1 MERIDHILV
10 VDDDRDIRELIVDYL
25 EKSGYR
31 ASGAANGKA
40 MWSVLKNHQID
51 LVVLDIKNTHDRGLS
66 LFFRIKRDYPRLPVI
81 LLSSGPECGVIPY
94 IDEEDLWVKIPKPF
108 EPVFLVKTTSEML
121 SAALVRAASTG

>member
-1 MERIDHILV
+1 MDTQPSILIIEDDLPLSQTLVQIFRREGYQV
-10 VDDDRDIRELIVDYL
+10 VSTAINNKALGLL
-25 EKSGYR
+25 EHG
-31 ASGAANGKA
+31 
-40 MWSVLKNHQID
+40 LFD

-94 IDEEDLWVKIPKPF
+94 IDEEDLCVKIAKPF
-108 EPVFLVKTTSEML
+108 EPVFLVKTTSEMI